1 MSGSFNALN
10 QKYNSLLALVAGG
23 SIPGYPAAADVVTTN
38 TAQTISAVKTFSAL
52 PQSSVVPTTGDD
64 FVNKTYAD
72 SAGSVVLVDELTT
85 TTYTSITT
93 NSTWT
98 KLATITNTPIFTG
111 TGNHSLNWG
120 FSSTE
125 TNQFNAIMAIGTPA
139 VNRIFFGA
147 YSFDGITWNAPNSSL
162 TFGAGTA
169 ITKTSYNSALKL
181 WFSGSAAITINA
193 SRGYIFS
200 SKNGI
205 NWNIVASP
213 TGGSN
218 TAVNI
223 ATNGTG
229 TFVYIAG
236 ASTSYLYQSVG
247 DLGKI
252 PTVVSIPAGG
262 PTSGVTATS
271 LLWVGGSINKFVM
284 TGGSGTLN
292 NSLYSSD
299 GITWFV
305 SPNYGIVISG
315 KALAVDTA
323 QTLIVAGGSLMKYST
338 DGISWTTGT
347 VAGTITDTNNIAYG
361 NNIWVRVGT
370 GTDPLHYS
378 NDGINWIISLP
389 TGLTTG
395 MGVVYYSSIG
405 KWVVV
410 GSGTS
415 TLWTSPDAI
424 TWTAITTSDFFTGTT
439 ACNISQGPITTDKN
453 MEVGIVVKD
462 TSTGISQYPLNYG
475 VNGGNGL
482 GRQCVFNS
490 VSGSAAASDTINI
503 TSYTPGAMDIEIWG
517 KLDEDTPI
525 SYGTTP
531 SLTTTISASSF

>member
-1 MSGSFNALN
+1 MSGSYFSIN
-10 QKYNSLLALVAGG
+10 QKYNSLLALITGG

-52 PQSSVVPTTGDD
+52 PQSSIVPTTGND

-72 SAGSVVLVDELTT
+72 SAGSSVLVDELTT

-111 TGNHSLNWG
+111 TGNHSLKWG

-125 TNQFNAIMAIGTPA
+125 TNQFNAIMAIGTP
-139 VNRIFFGA
+139 VVSRNFWCV
-147 YSFDGITWNAPNSSL
+147 YSFDGITWNAPNTSL
-162 TFGAGTA
+162 TLGAGSNLS
-169 ITKTSYNSALKL
+169 KTSYNSALKL
-181 WFSGSAAITINA
+181 WFSGSAAIAINA

-213 TGGSN
+213 TGGSVPA
-218 TAVNI
+218 TDI

-229 TFVYIAG
+229 TFVYIA
-236 ASTSYLYQSVG
+236 ASGTFYLYQSVG

-252 PTVVSIPAGG
+252 PTLVSIPAGG
-262 PTSGVTATS
+262 PTSGRS
-271 LLWVGGSINKFVM
+271 LLWVAGSINKFVL
-284 TGGSGTLN
+284 TGQSATLN

-305 SPNYGIVISG
+305 SPDYGTVIEG
-315 KALAVDTA
+315 NALAVDTA
-323 QTLIVAGGSLMKYST
+323 QTLIVAGGSIMKYST
-338 DGISWTTGT
+338 NGVNWTTGT
-347 VAGTITDTNNIAYG
+347 VAGSISDTNSIAYG

-370 GTDPLHYS
+370 GIDPVHYS
-378 NDGINWIISLP
+378 NDGINWILSIP
-389 TGLTTG
+389 IGLTNG
-395 MGVVYYSSIG
+395 YGVVYYSSIG

-410 GSGTS
+410 GDGTS

-439 ACNISQGPITTDKN
+439 RCNISQGPITTDKN

-482 GRQCVFNS
+482 GSQCVFNS
-490 VSGSAAASDTINI
+490 VGGSAAASDTINI
-503 TSYTPGAMDIEIWG
+503 TSYTAGAMDIEIWG

-531 SLTTTISASSF
+531 SLTATISASSF